1 MTQVG
6 RKATEKKRKRKRK
19 RRRKRKRQRKENK
32 IKSGGLNP
40 AHGKNIC
47 WVVLYLKR
55 YVM

>member
-19 RRRKRKRQRKENK
+19 RKGKRKRKK
-32 IKSGGLNP
+32 KSGGLNP
-40 AHGKNIC
+40 AHGKNIW